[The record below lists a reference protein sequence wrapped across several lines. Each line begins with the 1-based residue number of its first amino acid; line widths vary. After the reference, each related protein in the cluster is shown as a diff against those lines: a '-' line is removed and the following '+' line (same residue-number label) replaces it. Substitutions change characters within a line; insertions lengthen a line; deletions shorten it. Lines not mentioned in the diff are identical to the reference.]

1 MNLRFYVL
9 ATAAFLSGANL
20 RVFDSLLPNIA
31 AEYNVSHAGAAIV
44 VAAFTLS
51 YGLFQIFYGPIGD
64 RYGRLRTVSIAT
76 GIVSIGSIGSAFT
89 QDLDWLTA
97 LRFLTGIGAAG
108 IIPVSL
114 AWIGDETNYEDR
126 QVSLG
131 NFISFILLG
140 QIFGPSL
147 GGALAELSSW
157 RTIFY
162 FFSIAFFMMS
172 VILITVDLHY
182 RRSLHV
188 KASTSSKVN
197 PVQTYMSI
205 IKNPWCRSILIAV
218 HLEGAFFYGSF
229 AFVGAWIQTEL
240 NLSYMTIGFLL
251 SGFGLGGVFYTIS
264 IRKLQRILDE
274 VGFVATGTSILFIFF
289 IGLPMIRS
297 LAFIGLWCVLGGVG
311 FYMLHNT
318 LQTKATE
325 MYPKARGTA
334 ISVFAMSLFS
344 GQAIGTI
351 IFGILSTAF
360 GYELSFVVVAFCVL
374 ILGAFFMKKLRD
386 NLQIS

>member
-31 AEYNVSHAGAAIV
+31 AEYDVSHAGAAIV